1 MINAYEHVGRVRA
14 EMDRVVVDHP
24 RMKLAHDRFNYLMAH
39 GQAAGQAPK
48 RGVLMV
54 GPSQSGKSKI
64 IDTFATQ
71 ANKPELIADG
81 HIPVLVVTLN
91 ANITTKM
98 LAQNILRKLG
108 SYGFFTGPYSGNEDE
123 LVARVHSSILAARV
137 GLMVLDEFHHLNHI
151 EKAKKA
157 YVVGEMLKVI
167 LETGVCPLVL
177 SGIAEAE
184 QPFTENS
191 QLSQR
196 SEPTIRLDRLRSEN
210 LADRVLLKEFLEAY
224 LPRIGK
230 VSGVTNMTSL
240 LNANDVARIHEVT
253 DGVLGAACNL
263 IKAIA
268 SNALLDG
275 RTRMAVADIVRAVD
289 EGFILTQLSQKGN
302 PFAAQQ
308 GGQGEKAA

>member
-39 GQAAGQAPK
+39 GQAAGPGPK

-64 IDTFATQ
+64 IDTFSTK

-81 HIPVLVVTLN
+81 RIPVLVVTLN

-108 SYGFFTGPYSGNEDE
+108 GYGFFTGPYSGNEDE
-123 LVARVHSSILAARV
+123 LVARAHSSILAARV
-137 GLMVLDEFHHLNHI
+137 GLMVLDEFHHINHI

-157 YVVGEMLKVI
+157 YLVGEMLKVI
-167 LETGVCPLVL
+167 LETGVCSLVL

-184 QPFTENS
+184 QPFSQNS

-196 SEPTIRLDRLRSEN
+196 CEPTIRLDRLRSEN

-224 LPRIGK
+224 LPQIGK

-240 LNANDVARIHEVT
+240 LNANDVARIHDVT

-263 IKAIA
+263 VKAIA

-275 RTRMAVADIVRAVD
+275 RTRMDVADIVRAVD
-289 EGFILTQLSQKGN
+289 EGFILTQLSKKGN
-302 PFAAQQ
+302 PFA
-308 GGQGEKAA
+308 GRPGEKAA